1 MTLQTKYDYNDTVYF
16 VNRNKK
22 RVELGVVTGIQAIVS
37 SIGNHNRYDLQTGED
52 CGATYIHE
60 DDIFLTREEAEI
72 AFKTI

>member
-37 SIGNHNRYDLQTGED
+37 SIGNYNRYDLQTGED
-52 CGATYIHE
+52 CGAAYIHE
-60 DDIFLTREEAEI
+60 DDIFPTREEAEI

>member
-37 SIGNHNRYDLQTGED
+37 SIGNYNRYDLQTGED
-52 CGATYIHE
+52 CGVCYIPEE
-60 DDIFLTREEAEI
+60 DMYPTREEAEI